1 MQPSR
6 QPISLVRS
14 ADLGESGDGF
24 VGGLREVCGMVGRLV
39 GRVLYGRL
47 VGRVLYGKLCVMES
61 YSLVRSG

>member
-6 QPISLVRS
+6 QPISLEHS

-24 VGGLREVCGMVGRLV
+24 VGGLREVCGVV

>member
-39 GRVLYGRL
+39 GRVLYG
-47 VGRVLYGKLCVMES
+47 KLCVMES
-61 YSLVRSG
+61 YSLVRSGG